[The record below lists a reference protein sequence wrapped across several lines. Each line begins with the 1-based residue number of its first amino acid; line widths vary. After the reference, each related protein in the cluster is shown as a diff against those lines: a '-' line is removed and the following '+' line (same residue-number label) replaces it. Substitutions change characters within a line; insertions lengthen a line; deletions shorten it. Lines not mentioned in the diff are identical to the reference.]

1 MLECRNKAV
10 GLYETL
16 MTRTPT
22 LAFLPRVPSLYLPT
36 TYAEKDG
43 MEGKRRLEQSTVASP
58 SSPSFLIIQLK
69 SEMLVEHSHIRSQMK
84 AVEFVLFNVPSV
96 LVRTKHTCR
105 YDL

>member
-1 MLECRNKAV
+1 M
-10 GLYETL
+10 
-16 MTRTPT
+16 
-22 LAFLPRVPSLYLPT
+22 AFLTRVPSLYLPT

-84 AVEFVLFNVPSV
+84 AVEFVLFNVSSV
-96 LVRTKHTCR
+96 LERTKHICR